1 MKNVYRVMLI
11 GLAVVGIVYAS
22 CAPEEM
28 SQPIEQHKDSGEGI
42 TQEKDKLGID
52 ESSESVR
59 DVLESSESVRDVL
72 EELYNIQVG
81 LLYKDMLKE
90 IKGVCVLVTTIPKAE
105 EYGLLKT
112 QVIQKDIELQLS
124 QNDIRVLTREEFGKQ
139 LGAFYRGDHK
149 RMDTAILCVNV
160 NPLIAEGESFAAVS
174 VYLNVLQTD
183 FLPRERNILYR
194 GVVAWQSGRVWLCG
208 LMRIK
213 EIRESVKDVVDELIN
228 DYFAVN
234 EKQQPVEKDTTTKT
248 D

>member
-1 MKNVYRVMLI
+1 MKNGYKVVLI
-11 GLAVVGIVYAS
+11 GLALLGVVFAS
-22 CAPEEM
+22 CVTEEM
-28 SQPIEQHKDSGEGI
+28 SQPIEQHEDGGEGI
-42 TQEKDKLGID
+42 TQVKEQIEIVESGESIRDAFERLYGIQIGLVFKDTL
-52 ESSESVR
+52 R
-59 DVLESSESVRDVL
+59 R
-72 EELYNIQVG
+72 
-81 LLYKDMLKE
+81 
-90 IKGVCVLVTTIPKAE
+90 IKGVCVLVTTIPTEE

-112 QVIQKDIELQLS
+112 QVIQKDTELQLS
-124 QNDIRVLTREEFGKQ
+124 QNGIRVLTREEFGKQ

-213 EIRESVKDVVDELIN
+213 EIRESVKDVVDELID
-228 DYFAVN
+228 DYIAAN
-234 EKQQPVEKDTTTKT
+234 EKKNQVEKDTTTKP
-248 D
+248 DQPPER